1 MIFFKIIQNILKG
14 IANFAISIM
23 NTCLTFMADFWA
35 YILNVI
41 KGAINNINKV
51 LGWVSDKLGLQ
62 NPISIPNFGEID
74 KNWRIPYLAQGA
86 VIPPNKEFLAVLGD
100 QTSGTNIETPVET
113 MKQAFRDVMAEFG
126 NNNGGEYTFVAQID
140 GREIFRE
147 TVRQN
152 QLYKQRIGSNAFA

>member
-1 MIFFKIIQNILKG
+1 MAYTIFGKRR
-14 IANFAISIM
+14 S
-23 NTCLTFMADFWA
+23 NTT
-35 YILNVI
+35 
-41 KGAINNINKV
+41 
-51 LGWVSDKLGLQ
+51 
-62 NPISIPNFGEID
+62 
-74 KNWRIPYLAQGA
+74 
-86 VIPPNKEFLAVLGD
+86 NKEFLAVLGD

-126 NNNGGEYTFVAQID
+126 NNTGGEYTFVAQID